1 MSRYAVIVDVDNT
14 LYNFVDYFAPAF
26 RAMVH
31 QIASKTRLPE
41 EEIIRACRAV
51 YAEAGNLEYPGVV
64 QHLGQHIPELAK
76 FDIDELR
83 YLAHRAFSRSRI
95 RRMRLYEDVL
105 ATIDWMRSHQY
116 LVIAYTDGPY
126 TYNLPKIVALGL
138 KKRLD
143 GLVAWVP
150 SSTDLP
156 RDGRLNEELPLK
168 WFVQGRNG
176 PPPESH
182 ILVPLSDKKP
192 STKTLGMIM
201 EHFELDHDN
210 TWVVGDSI
218 EKDIAPALQ
227 LGLKAVWARYGK
239 VYDAKNWDTL
249 VQVTPWRPSVVASE
263 QQNASSISPSFTID
277 SFQQLMS
284 ILPSA
289 DLFAG
294 APTVQHL

>member
-1 MSRYAVIVDVDNT
+1 MGRYAVIVDVDNT

-31 QIASKTRLPE
+31 QIASKTCLPE
-41 EEIIRACRAV
+41 EEIVRGCRAV
-51 YAEAGNLEYPGVV
+51 YADAGNLEYPGVV
-64 QHLGQHIPELAK
+64 QHLGAHIPELAR
-76 FDIDELR
+76 FDLDEIQ

-95 RRMRLYEDVL
+95 KRMRPYEGVL
-105 ATIDWMRSHQY
+105 GTLDWLRSHQY

-126 TYNLPKIVALGL
+126 TYNLPKINALGL
-138 KKRLD
+138 KNRLD

-150 SSTDLP
+150 SSSDLP
-156 RDGRLNEELPLK
+156 RDRRLNEELPLN
-168 WFVQGRNG
+168 WFIEGRDDTR
-176 PPPESH
+176 PASH

-192 STKTLGMIM
+192 SPKTLGKIV
-201 EHFELDHDN
+201 EHFGLDQDN

-227 LGLKAVWARYGK
+227 MGLKAVWAKYGK
-239 VYDAKNWDTL
+239 IYAEKNWDTL

-263 QQNASSISPSFTID
+263 QQKASSICPSHTID

-284 ILPSA
+284 ILPST

-294 APTVQHL
+294 APSSQHL